1 VSARSLSAILV
12 AAAMTLGGCG
22 GSGKDDAPPA
32 KIASKA
38 DYIKAGDKIC
48 HDRDDR
54 SLKLAKASDNKGNV
68 AELTGELAKIYADA
82 IARQRALALPPGSAR
97 AGARRYV
104 KSVVAMSRP
113 VQRMK
118 AAADVLAKAD
128 DDAAVKTA
136 AAHLQSNVNTVQ
148 SIGDL
153 ADQEARTYGF
163 KVCGQQQAQNTV
175 A

>member
-1 VSARSLSAILV
+1 VRTRGLSAGILAAV
-12 AAAMTLGGCG
+12 ALGGCG
-22 GSGKDDAPPA
+22 GSKDPAPA
-32 KIASKA
+32 KVASKA

-54 SLKLAKASDNKGNV
+54 SLKLAKSTDQKGNV
-68 AELTGELAKIYADA
+68 ADLTSALADIYADA
-82 IARQRALALPPGSAR
+82 IAKQRALDLPPGSAR

-104 KSVVAMSRP
+104 TSVTAMTRP
-113 VQRMK
+113 VERMK
-118 AAADVLAKAD
+118 AAADALSKAD
-128 DDAAVKTA
+128 DDDAVKKA
-136 AAHLQSNVNTVQ
+136 AATLQSDVNTVQ

-153 ADQEARTYGF
+153 ADQQARTYGF